1 MFPRFFDANAKSLVK
16 ALLLPDLTRRIGC
29 LQVRFPPSPLAPLVR
44 SKRPDAAI
52 TRQAGAT
59 DVKSHPWLAGLDW
72 AALYE
77 RELVAPF
84 IPSLSFDA
92 SKDTSNFDPYP
103 ESTDEAP
110 LPADLGLLPPK
121 NPFAD
126 F

>member
-1 MFPRFFDANAKSLVK
+1 MHAGHVPTLALRPRPTCSFSDSAVN
-16 ALLLPDLTRRIGC
+16 
-29 LQVRFPPSPLAPLVR
+29 
-44 SKRPDAAI
+44 
-52 TRQAGAT
+52 RQAGAT
-59 DVKSHPWLAGLDW
+59 DVKSHPWLAGIDW
-72 AALYE
+72 AKLYE
-77 RELVAPF
+77 CELVAPF

-103 ESTDEAP
+103 ESTEEAP